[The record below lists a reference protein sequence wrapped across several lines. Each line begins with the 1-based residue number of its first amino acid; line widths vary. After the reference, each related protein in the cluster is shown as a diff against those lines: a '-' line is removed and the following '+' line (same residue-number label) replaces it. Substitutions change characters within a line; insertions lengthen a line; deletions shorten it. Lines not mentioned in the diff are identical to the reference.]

1 MHTKDKIQKTWA
13 VILQH
18 SIIQKE
24 IKRRK
29 VEMILNYILVE
40 TFSNTEREREGQKFI
55 RSKNKQEK

>member
-40 TFSNTEREREGQKFI
+40 TFSNTEREKEGQKFI

>member
-40 TFSNTEREREGQKFI
+40 SHFQTQREKKKV
-55 RSKNKQEK
+55 KNLLVKE